1 MEYYP
6 KTLSEFE
13 DRFSTEQACRD
24 YLYELRWPS
33 GFRCPRCDHDK
44 AWPVSNVLYEC
55 AKCKYHLSVIAGTV
69 FQDTHKSLTLWFR
82 AIWWLTGQKNGA
94 SALGMQRMLSLGSY
108 RTAWSW
114 LHKLRRAM
122 VRPGRENLFGEVEVD
137 ETLYGGEKP
146 GKRGRG
152 AEGKALIAVAVED
165 RGVGI
170 GRIRLRRITDASAK
184 SLNKFLEDNVESGS
198 TIRTDGWKGYN
209 HVTKYGYF
217 HVVENQSASVGEHSL
232 PLVHTIASLLKRWL
246 LGTHQ
251 GAVSHYHLDYYLDE
265 FTFRFNRRT
274 SAHRGK
280 LFYRLLQNAVIINPV
295 PYQSI
300 IKSDDRRL
308 KTVFP
313 DNTNEVGDI
322 DF

>member
-13 DRFSTEQACRD
+13 TRFSTEQACRD
-24 YLYELRWPS
+24 YLYQLRWPD
-33 GFRCPRCDHDK
+33 GFRCPRCGHDK
-44 AWPVSNVLYEC
+44 VWPVGDFLYEC
-55 AKCKYHLSVIAGTV
+55 ASCKYHLSVITGTI

-82 AIWWLTGQKNGA
+82 AIWWVTGQKNGA

-122 VRPGRENLFGEVEVD
+122 VSPGRENLFGEVEVD

-152 AEGKALIAVAVED
+152 AVGKVLIAVAVED
-165 RGVGI
+165 KGVGI
-170 GRIRLRRITDASAK
+170 GRIRLRRIADASAK
-184 SLNKFLEDNVESGS
+184 SLNKFLGDNVEKGS

-209 HVTKYGYF
+209 QVEKSGYI
-217 HVVENQSASVGEHSL
+217 HVVENQTVSVGENSL
-232 PLVHTIASLLKRWL
+232 PLVHRIASLLKRWL

-251 GAVSHYHLDYYLDE
+251 GAVSHDHLDYYLDE

-280 LFYRLLQNAVIINPV
+280 LFYRLLQNAVIIDPV
-295 PYQSI
+295 PYQN
-300 IKSDDRRL
+300 IKSGASR
-308 KTVFP
+308 
-313 DNTNEVGDI
+313 EVENMK
-322 DF
+322 F